1 MYFQKY
7 LILMLQE
14 HNKTQKEIASSLDV
28 DASLV
33 SRWCSGDRPNTSP
46 DNIKAVI
53 ALFAKTPTE
62 KKKHLNFIFYT
73 GSFE

>member
-14 HNKTQKEIASSLDV
+14 HNMKQKEIASALEV

-33 SRWCSGDRPNTSP
+33 SRWCSGERQNVPADK
-46 DNIKAVI
+46 IKATI
-53 ALFAKTPTE
+53 AIFAKTPTE